1 MSEPKELERL
11 QTLRAELET
20 ESRSL
25 KEEQKNLEDSMI
37 ILEERIAVEELKNS
51 NKATRDAISQ
61 LEARKSGLETK
72 LKQVLQIP
80 EASTPAEEMT
90 PEATAPSEKTEEALE
105 PAEATPEEFEED
117 IVTVTAIDDESL
129 AQDQEELSENIK
141 KQQEKKKRRLF

>member
-1 MSEPKELERL
+1 MSEPQEFKKL
-11 QTLRAELET
+11 QAKRTELET

-25 KEEQKNLEDSMI
+25 KEEQKNLEDSLI

-61 LEARKSGLETK
+61 LEAKKSGLETK

-80 EASTPAEEMT
+80 EASTPAEEMA
-90 PEATAPSEKTEEALE
+90 PEVTATSEKTEEALE
-105 PAEATPEEFEED
+105 PAEAAPEEFEED
-117 IVTVTAIDDESL
+117 VVTVTAIDDESL
-129 AQDQEELSENIK
+129 VQDQEELGEDIK

>member
-1 MSEPKELERL
+1 MSEPKEIEKL
-11 QTLRAELET
+11 QTKRAELET

-25 KEEQKNLEDSMI
+25 KEEQKNLEDSLI

-61 LEARKSGLETK
+61 LEAKKSGLETK

-80 EASTPAEEMT
+80 EASTPAEEMA
-90 PEATAPSEKTEEALE
+90 PEVTATSEKTEEALE

-117 IVTVTAIDDESL
+117 VVTVTAIDDESL
-129 AQDQEELSENIK
+129 VQDQEELGENIK

>member
-80 EASTPAEEMT
+80 EA
-90 PEATAPSEKTEEALE
+90 TAPSEKTEEALE

-129 AQDQEELSENIK
+129 AQDQEELGENIK

>member
-51 NKATRDAISQ
+51 NKATKDAISQ

-80 EASTPAEEMT
+80 EASTPAEEMA

-129 AQDQEELSENIK
+129 AQDQEEFGENIK